1 MTTKHFL
8 LLLLDS
14 LYGMGKTLLFFVS
27 TSLFLLLCFCIQY
40 YTTLKG
46 NNTVPPQR
54 IVWKEFLLSMWL
66 NPYSHLYIFL
76 RKKLRK
82 RQLQSFFALSP
93 HSSFLFTISGKIL
106 SAYSKRALATAI
118 SILYWLTLTAFS
130 LTFSYPVISTSMS
143 NALVS

>member
-14 LYGMGKTLLFFVS
+14 LYGTGKTLLFFVS
-27 TSLFLLLCFCIQY
+27 TSLFLFLCFCIQY

-46 NNTVPPQR
+46 NNTAPPQR

-118 SILYWLTLTAFS
+118 SSLYWLTLTAFS